1 MVVLVKASASRSE
14 VHLATWVLI
23 VTHLVLV
30 CSWRTSLLREVRS
43 FLALVGVVGR
53 FLAATPN
60 STSVIGV
67 ISLDQCIKVA
77 VELFRPHSL
86 LVHVIRIWS
95 TATSLL
101 LIIIVALVVS
111 STKLWSCLWHETHS
125 TFKALFV
132 HHLAKASLLEWVW
145 VTHRCLTLILGKH
158 LSFSHHELRRLLSL
172 ALTLIL

>member
-1 MVVLVKASASRSE
+1 MLPLLVVLVKPAAGSK

-30 CSWRTSLLREVRS
+30 CSRRTSLLREVRS

-67 ISLDQCIKVA
+67 ISLDQCIKIA

-86 LVHVIRIWS
+86 LVHVIRVWPTTI
-95 TATSLL
+95 SLL
-101 LIIIVALVVS
+101 LIIIVALVVA
-111 STKLWSCLWHETHS
+111 STKLLSRLWHE
-125 TFKALFV
+125 A
-132 HHLAKASLLEWVW
+132 
-145 VTHRCLTLILGKH
+145 
-158 LSFSHHELRRLLSL
+158 
-172 ALTLIL
+172 